1 MLAGMQLNEVLRP
14 ALDFQGV
21 LDDHVALAGSRERD
35 HLVDQR
41 ARQRGLARA
50 GPAANRNVLP
60 AAGGVTE
67 YLSLDLADYSIAH
80 VIIERI
86 EHLGR
91 LAHRQAGTPRHRRQ
105 QSFEADAFDGQL
117 TLDDRMLSIGHRSE
131 RGSGGADQA
140 FHLAGRQ
147 RKARL
152 EESLAVRLEPYP
164 AVVVHQN
171 VSDAGVGDRGENARA
186 ELAAQ
191 KLVQPPFLDLLRGD
205 HCTYP
210 PSSSSISSRVMRR
223 RRW

>member
-1 MLAGMQLNEVLRP
+1 MLTGMKLDEVLRA
-14 ALDFQGV
+14 ALDFEGV
-21 LDDHVALAGSRERD
+21 LDDHVALAGSGERD

-41 ARQRGLARA
+41 ARQRGLART

-67 YLSLDLADYSIAH
+67 YLSLGLADYSIAH

-91 LAHRQAGTPRHRRQ
+91 LAHGHAGTPRHRRQ

-117 TLDDRMLSIGHRSE
+117 ALDDRMLSIGHRSE
-131 RGSGGADQA
+131 RGGGGADQA
-140 FHLAGRQ
+140 FHLAGRH

-152 EESLAVRLEPYP
+152 VDSLAVRLEPYAP
-164 AVVVHQN
+164 VVVHKN
-171 VSDAGVGDRGENARA
+171 VGDAGVGDRGENARP

-191 KLVQPPFLDLLRGD
+191 KLVQPPFLNLLRGD
-205 HCTYP
+205 HCAYP
-210 PSSSSISSRVMRR
+210 PPSSSISS
-223 RRW
+223 